1 MNLIVQHVDVWAAAI
16 DDKPGAL
23 AEVLTVLQQAGADL
37 QSVISR
43 RAPEE
48 PGKGVVFVTPLQG
61 DAEIAAAAQ
70 AGFNVTQVLHSVRV
84 IGTNLPGA
92 LATLTQKLA
101 DEGINLRGFSSSTI
115 GSRFVAYVA
124 VDSLHE
130 AQKAIAT
137 LESA

>member
-70 AGFNVTQVLHSVRV
+70 TGFNVTQVLHSVRV

-101 DEGINLRGFSSSTI
+101 DDGINLRGFSSSTI

-137 LESA
+137 LEST